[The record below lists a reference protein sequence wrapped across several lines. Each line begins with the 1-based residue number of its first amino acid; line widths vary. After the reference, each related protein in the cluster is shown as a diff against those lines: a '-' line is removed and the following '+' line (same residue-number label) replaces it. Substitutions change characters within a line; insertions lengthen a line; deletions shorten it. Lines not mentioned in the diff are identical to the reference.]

1 MHMAILI
8 NMVILMNLKK
18 GYTIYDMDDRYFFT
32 SDTHFGSQRTL
43 DLSKRPFSS
52 VEEMDEFMINEWNK
66 AVSKDDTVIHL
77 GDFGDLKVRERLNGN
92 LILIQGNYEE
102 EIPDREVINSL
113 GKKDVYITGEGK
125 DHAYLTINEEN
136 CTYIAIHR
144 PVDCLLKDDE
154 KDPSKKFFLFG
165 HIHGRQFIKE
175 FGIDVGVDANHFRPM
190 PWKDVLFYQNA
201 IVKKYYDE
209 NVFC

>member
-1 MHMAILI
+1 
-8 NMVILMNLKK
+8 MNLKK
-18 GYTIYDMDDRYFFT
+18 GYTICDMDDTYFFT

-52 VEEMDEFMINEWNK
+52 VEEMDEFMISEWNK
-66 AVSKDDTVIHL
+66 TVGEHDTVIHL
-77 GDFGDLKVRERLNGN
+77 GDFGDLNVRPKLNGN

-102 EIPDREVINSL
+102 AISDKEVIISL
-113 GKKDVYITGEGK
+113 RKEDVYITGEGE
-125 DHAYLTINEEN
+125 DHAFLTIDEDD
-136 CTYIAIHR
+136 CKYIAIHR
-144 PVDCLLKDDE
+144 PIDCLSKDDI
-154 KDPSKKFFLFG
+154 KDPANLFFLFG

-190 PWKDVLFYQNA
+190 SWKDVLFYQNA